1 MTRADPLRR
10 ELRLFGLV
18 LLIVGGYGAVVTA
31 LATHFGQ
38 LGQLSSGTFA
48 TTLRLVFVLGFG
60 STFIAYAVNLM
71 LVRRPARP
79 FAALW
84 RDLRTHVLPRH
95 LLVARAGVLVAWVVM
110 MTFFA
115 AYKRM
120 LPHVRPFSHDAAFA
134 EADRWLFLGADPWQV
149 THALLGGA
157 WPTYALQVAYNLWFF
172 LMWLSIIYALLRV
185 DRVAVRAR
193 FVLAFPL
200 CWVIVGSLAATLMS
214 SAGPC
219 FYALVGAGGDYLP
232 LMERLQAIDA
242 ELTAIAPNLGLGAL
256 AMQDMLWQ
264 GYVADSALFGGGIT
278 AMPSMH
284 VTIAVLMACAARRID
299 RRLGH
304 ALAAFAAVIWIG
316 SIHLG
321 WHYALDGLVAL
332 PLTLAIWRA
341 SGWLVDR
348 VVMRE
353 TPTATWR
360 PVMAE

>member
-1 MTRADPLRR
+1 MTRVDPLRR
-10 ELRLFGLV
+10 EWRLFALV
-18 LLIVGGYGAVVTA
+18 LLIVGGYGLFVTTTA
-31 LATHFGQ
+31 AQFGQ
-38 LGQLSSGTFA
+38 LGQLNRGSFT
-48 TTLRLVFVLGFG
+48 TTLKLVFALGFG
-60 STFIAYAVNLM
+60 STFIAYAVNLL

-84 RDLRTHVLPRH
+84 KDLRRHVLPGH
-95 LLVARAGVLVAWVVM
+95 LLLARAGVLVAWVVM

-120 LPHVRPFSHDAAFA
+120 LPHVMPFSHDAAFA

-149 THALLGGA
+149 THALFGGA
-157 WPTYALQVAYNLWFF
+157 WATYALQVAYNLWFF

-219 FYALVGAGGDYLP
+219 FYALVGAGDHYLP
-232 LMERLQAIDA
+232 LMARLAAIDV
-242 ELTAIAPNLGLGAL
+242 ELKAIAPNLGLGAL
-256 AMQDMLWQ
+256 GMQDMLWQ
-264 GYVADSALFGGGIT
+264 GYVSERELFGGGIT

-304 ALAAFAAVIWIG
+304 ALAAFAFIIWIG

-321 WHYALDGLVAL
+321 WHYALDGVVAL
-332 PLTLAIWRA
+332 PLTLGIWRL
-341 SGWLVDR
+341 SGWLVER
-348 VVMRE
+348 VVLRE
-353 TPTATWR
+353 APAPAWR
-360 PVMAE
+360 PVLAE